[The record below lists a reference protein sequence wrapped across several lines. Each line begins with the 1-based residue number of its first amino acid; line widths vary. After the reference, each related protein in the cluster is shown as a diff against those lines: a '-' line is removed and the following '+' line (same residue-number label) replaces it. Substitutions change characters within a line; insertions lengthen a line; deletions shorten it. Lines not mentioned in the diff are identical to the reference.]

1 MSYRHLTG
9 GDGGHERATS
19 KDAERWEH
27 LRSPI
32 NGDTARLVEL
42 MAAHANSSEISG
54 RVDMMPREKV
64 TQAAQALFWLPPR
77 FTRWAMARVPQQ
89 AAAGELSLQ
98 QLTVLN
104 LVRTEGVTLAEL
116 ARRTMVAPTVIT
128 GIVDRLERQGL
139 IRREAD
145 PRDRRVNRLV
155 LTEQGNRASMAVEQS
170 LVAEVASQMADY
182 TDEELRELGRG
193 LELLERLT
201 TRLSGQR
208 AAKGGV
214 A

>member
-1 MSYRHLTG
+1 MAVQTKSNAGAGRTDKAHQN
-9 GDGGHERATS
+9 R
-19 KDAERWEH
+19 
-27 LRSPI
+27 I
-32 NGDTARLVEL
+32 N
-42 MAAHANSSEISG
+42 
-54 RVDMMPREKV
+54 
-64 TQAAQALFWLPPR
+64 QAAESLFWLPPR

-89 AAAGELSLQ
+89 PAAGDLSLQ

-139 IRREAD
+139 IRREPD

-155 LTEQGNRASMAVEQS
+155 LTDEGTKASIAVEQS
-170 LVAEVASQMADY
+170 LAKEVAEQMSDFSDQEL
-182 TDEELRELGRG
+182 DELARG
-193 LELLERLT
+193 LELLEALT
-201 TRLSGQR
+201 NRLSGSKS
-208 AAKGGV
+208 AKASV

>member
-1 MSYRHLTG
+1 M
-9 GDGGHERATS
+9 
-19 KDAERWEH
+19 
-27 LRSPI
+27 
-32 NGDTARLVEL
+32 
-42 MAAHANSSEISG
+42 
-54 RVDMMPREKV
+54 
-64 TQAAQALFWLPPR
+64 AAQANSKVSASSGAAKPERVSQAASSLFWLPPR

-89 AAAGELSLQ
+89 ASAGELSLQ

-145 PRDRRVNRLV
+145 PHDRRVNRLV
-155 LTEQGNRASMAVEQS
+155 LTDAGNRVSVEVEQS
-170 LVAEVASQMADY
+170 LVAEVAAQMEDY
-182 TDEELRELGRG
+182 TESELTELARG

-201 TRLSGQR
+201 GRLSGAR
-208 AAKGGV
+208 NVRPTV

>member
-1 MSYRHLTG
+1 MAATTSAKSSGST
-9 GDGGHERATS
+9 RAA
-19 KDAERWEH
+19 DAER
-27 LRSPI
+27 I
-32 NGDTARLVEL
+32 A
-42 MAAHANSSEISG
+42 
-54 RVDMMPREKV
+54 
-64 TQAAQALFWLPPR
+64 QAAESLFWLPPR

-89 AAAGELSLQ
+89 ASAGELSLQ

-155 LTEQGNRASMAVEQS
+155 LTDAGNEVSVAVEKS
-170 LVAEVASQMADY
+170 LVAEVAAQMTDY
-182 TDEELRELGRG
+182 TESELADLARG

-201 TRLSGQR
+201 GRLSGARQTR
-208 AAKGGV
+208 SSAG
-214 A
+214 

>member
-1 MSYRHLTG
+1 
-9 GDGGHERATS
+9 
-19 KDAERWEH
+19 
-27 LRSPI
+27 
-32 NGDTARLVEL
+32 
-42 MAAHANSSEISG
+42 MAAQASSKGSG
-54 RVDMMPREKV
+54 VSTGAAPPERV
-64 TQAAQALFWLPPR
+64 TQAAEALFWLPPR

-155 LTEQGNRASMAVEQS
+155 LTDLGNQASVAVEQS
-170 LVAEVASQMADY
+170 LVAEVASQMEDF
-182 TDEELRELGRG
+182 TDDELRALARG
-193 LELLERLT
+193 MDLLERLT
-201 TRLSGQR
+201 NRLSGMR
-208 AAKGGV
+208 SVRGIAA
-214 A
+214 

>member
-1 MSYRHLTG
+1 
-9 GDGGHERATS
+9 
-19 KDAERWEH
+19 
-27 LRSPI
+27 
-32 NGDTARLVEL
+32 
-42 MAAHANSSEISG
+42 
-54 RVDMMPREKV
+54 
-64 TQAAQALFWLPPR
+64 
-77 FTRWAMARVPQQ
+77 MARVPQQ

-155 LTEQGNRASMAVEQS
+155 LTDLGNQASVAVEQS
-170 LVAEVASQMADY
+170 LVAEVASQMEDFS
-182 TDEELRELGRG
+182 DEELRDLARG
-193 LELLERLT
+193 MDLLERLT
-201 TRLSGQR
+201 NRLSGLR
-208 AAKGGV
+208 STRGIAA
-214 A
+214 

>member
-1 MSYRHLTG
+1 
-9 GDGGHERATS
+9 
-19 KDAERWEH
+19 
-27 LRSPI
+27 
-32 NGDTARLVEL
+32 
-42 MAAHANSSEISG
+42 MAAQSSSKSSG
-54 RVDMMPREKV
+54 SSGPAKPEQVS
-64 TQAAQALFWLPPR
+64 QAAAALFWLPPR
-77 FTRWAMARVPQQ
+77 YTRWAMARVPQQ
-89 AAAGELSLQ
+89 ASAGELSLQ

-155 LTEQGNRASMAVEQS
+155 LTDAGNEVSVAVEQS
-170 LVAEVASQMADY
+170 LIAEVAAQMGDY
-182 TDEELRELGRG
+182 TEAELNELARG
-193 LELLERLT
+193 MELLERLT
-201 TRLSGQR
+201 GRLSGMR
-208 AAKGGV
+208 NSRGAA

>member
-1 MSYRHLTG
+1 M
-9 GDGGHERATS
+9 
-19 KDAERWEH
+19 
-27 LRSPI
+27 
-32 NGDTARLVEL
+32 
-42 MAAHANSSEISG
+42 
-54 RVDMMPREKV
+54 
-64 TQAAQALFWLPPR
+64 AAQASSKESGGRPGTAQQERITRAAESLFWLPPR

-89 AAAGELSLQ
+89 ASAGELSLQ

-155 LTEQGNRASMAVEQS
+155 LTDLGNQASVAVEQS
-170 LVAEVASQMADY
+170 LVAEVAAQMEDY
-182 TDEELRELGRG
+182 TEDELRDLARG

-201 TRLSGQR
+201 SRLSGVR
-208 AAKGGV
+208 TTKINV

>member
-1 MSYRHLTG
+1 
-9 GDGGHERATS
+9 
-19 KDAERWEH
+19 
-27 LRSPI
+27 
-32 NGDTARLVEL
+32 
-42 MAAHANSSEISG
+42 
-54 RVDMMPREKV
+54 
-64 TQAAQALFWLPPR
+64 
-77 FTRWAMARVPQQ
+77 MARVPQQ

-155 LTEQGNRASMAVEQS
+155 LTDLGNQASVAVEQS
-170 LVAEVASQMADY
+170 LVAEVATQMEDF
-182 TDEELRELGRG
+182 TDAELRELARG
-193 LELLERLT
+193 MELLERLT
-201 TRLSGQR
+201 NRLSGLR
-208 AAKGGV
+208 STRGV
-214 A
+214 AA

>member
-1 MSYRHLTG
+1 
-9 GDGGHERATS
+9 
-19 KDAERWEH
+19 
-27 LRSPI
+27 
-32 NGDTARLVEL
+32 
-42 MAAHANSSEISG
+42 MAAQTNSNVGTG
-54 RVDMMPREKV
+54 RADKAQQQRT
-64 TQAAQALFWLPPR
+64 TQAAEGLFWLPPR

-89 AAAGELSLQ
+89 ASAGDLSLQ

-155 LTEQGNRASMAVEQS
+155 LTEAGQQTSVAVEQS
-170 LVAEVASQMADY
+170 LVAEVAAQMTDY
-182 TDEELRELGRG
+182 TEEELRELARG

-201 TRLSGQR
+201 NRLSGVR
-208 AAKGGV
+208 ATKGAV

>member
-1 MSYRHLTG
+1 
-9 GDGGHERATS
+9 
-19 KDAERWEH
+19 
-27 LRSPI
+27 
-32 NGDTARLVEL
+32 
-42 MAAHANSSEISG
+42 MAAHINST
-54 RVDMMPREKV
+54 DMSDHVNIAPRERV
-64 TQAAQALFWLPPR
+64 VQAAQALFWLPPR

-89 AAAGELSLQ
+89 ASAGELSLQ

-155 LTEQGNRASMAVEQS
+155 LTEQGHKVSIAVEQS
-170 LVAEVASQMADY
+170 LVAEVAAQMADY
-182 TDEELRELGRG
+182 TDEELRELNRG

-201 TRLSGQR
+201 NRLTGQR
-208 AAKGGV
+208 TTRGGV

>member
-1 MSYRHLTG
+1 
-9 GDGGHERATS
+9 
-19 KDAERWEH
+19 
-27 LRSPI
+27 
-32 NGDTARLVEL
+32 
-42 MAAHANSSEISG
+42 MAAQTNSNELSG
-54 RVDMMPREKV
+54 RVNKAQQERV
-64 TQAAQALFWLPPR
+64 TTAAEALFWLPPR

-89 AAAGELSLQ
+89 ASAGELSLQ

-155 LTEQGNRASMAVEQS
+155 LTDLGNEASVAVEQS
-170 LVAEVASQMADY
+170 LVAEVASQMQDF
-182 TDEELRELGRG
+182 TEDELRDLARG

-201 TRLSGQR
+201 NRLSGMR
-208 AAKGGV
+208 GTKGNV